1 MWRHVIAVIAVIP
14 LALIVSHEYSA
25 NDWQYWG
32 FMFSAFWLRVVGPLA
47 DKPRNI
53 GGKHD

>member
-1 MWRHVIAVIAVIP
+1 MWRHIIAVIAVVP

-32 FMFSAFWLRVVGPLA
+32 FMFAAFWLRVLGPLA
-47 DKPRNI
+47 DKPRKI
-53 GGKHD
+53 GGEND